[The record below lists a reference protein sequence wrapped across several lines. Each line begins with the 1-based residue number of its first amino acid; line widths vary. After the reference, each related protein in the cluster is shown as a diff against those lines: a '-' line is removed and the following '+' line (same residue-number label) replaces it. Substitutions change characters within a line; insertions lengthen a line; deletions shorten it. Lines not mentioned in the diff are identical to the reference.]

1 MTTYLSD
8 IADSDLYADMLSAK
22 YIKEQ
27 THPKFPNLVITN
39 YTDSCMWDQVW
50 NEVTMTCRGLIWER
64 NTSEILARPYRKF
77 FNHDQEQ
84 APKWALDAKVHVTD
98 KLDGSL
104 GILYRQPNGDYAIAT
119 RGSFASDQAEW
130 GTEVYQGMYE
140 GVFEPDDD
148 LTYLFE
154 LIYPENRIVVNYEGL
169 QSLVLLGA
177 VDKATGASV
186 AVEDIAGT
194 WPGLIVPLFHEG
206 ETLERVL
213 QAPVRDNAEGLVL
226 WNRDTDE
233 RVKIKYEEYKRL
245 HKYLTNTTVK
255 NVWEILSSGED
266 PKQTFAGAPDEFH
279 DWLKEVLTE
288 FENEFNRIGQ
298 AAVSEYNEI
307 VAKLPEEFTR
317 KDFAL
322 AAQESDL
329 TSLLFKLYDDQSIT
343 SDIWKMLRPHGQTR
357 TVRKVDSD
365 AN

>member
-1 MTTYLSD
+1 MPVYFDDVVPS
-8 IADSDLYADMLSAK
+8 SLYREMLDAK
-22 YIKEQ
+22 YVKEQ
-27 THPKFPNLVITN
+27 IHPKFPNLVISN

-50 NEVTMTCRGLIWER
+50 NDVTMTCRGLIWDR
-64 NTSEILARPYRKF
+64 TTSEVLARPYRKF

-84 APKWALDAKVHVTD
+84 APKWPLDAKVHVTD

-104 GILYRQPNGDYAIAT
+104 GILYRQPNGQYAIAT
-119 RGSFASDQAEW
+119 RGSFASEQAEW
-130 GTEVYQGMYE
+130 GTEVYRETYDGD
-140 GVFEPDDD
+140 FEPDENW
-148 LTYLFE
+148 TYLFE

-169 QSLVLLGA
+169 QNIILLGA
-177 VDKATGASV
+177 VDNATGASV
-186 AVEDIAGT
+186 AIEDIAGT
-194 WPGLIVPLFHEG
+194 WPGLIVPLFHEDA
-206 ETLERVL
+206 TLQDVL
-213 QAPVRDNAEGLVL
+213 LAPVRDNAEGLVL
-226 WNRDTDE
+226 WHRDSDE

-279 DWLKEVLTE
+279 DWLKEILTE
-288 FENEFNRIGQ
+288 FENEFDRIEQ
-298 AAVSEYNEI
+298 AAVSQYKEI
-307 VAKLPEEFTR
+307 VAKLPEDFTR
-317 KDFAL
+317 KNFAL